1 VRWRGRRVAV
11 TVQADTVR
19 YELIDGH
26 DTSELEL
33 LHCGEP
39 VRLVPDSSQTR
50 PVVLVEPLTPR
61 PTQPPGR
68 EPVRIADLNAVS
80 D

>member
-1 VRWRGRRVAV
+1 VSVDAE
-11 TVQADTVR
+11 TVR

-39 VRLVPDSSQTR
+39 VRLVPGSSQTR

-61 PTQPPGR
+61 PTQPLGR
-68 EPVRIADLNAVS
+68 EPVSIAELDAVS